1 MKNDRQ
7 KAEFLRYY
15 SKIVDM
21 VVSSRNSGKTLAQI
35 ALELNLA
42 GYVTREGSQFSQIHI
57 SRILGKVAQPGAQ
70 ESVQNA
76 VLESQVQSEVEQL
89 KSEICTLKTQVEEMQ
104 QELSELKAQLFE
116 LKDKI
121 QLQKSSYVEITVDSQ
136 DDKIKPV
143 ELMPRQSTKPARPV
157 GSEIKKAILQQANQ
171 LHAENDGLTKT
182 DIAMVLSR
190 QYHIQ
195 FRAVSNLLKKLW

>member
-57 SRILGKVAQPGAQ
+57 SRILGKVAQPGAHD
-70 ESVQNA
+70 SSQNA
-76 VLESQVQSEVEQL
+76 ALESQVQSEVELL
-89 KSEICTLKTQVEEMQ
+89 KIEIYTLKTQVAQLQ
-104 QELSELKAQLFE
+104 QELSDLKSQVVELKQEIE
-116 LKDKI
+116 LKKVNYSEIPDTS
-121 QLQKSSYVEITVDSQ
+121 QVVEMGS
-136 DDKIKPV
+136 
-143 ELMPRQSTKPARPV
+143 EPARPMTAKPPRQV
-157 GSEIKKAILQQANQ
+157 DSEIKKVVLQQAIE
-171 LHAENDGLTKT
+171 LHSKNIELSKSE
-182 DIAMVLSR
+182 IARDLSHR
-190 QYHIQ
+190 
-195 FRAVSNLLKKLW
+195 FDVRFETARDWLKRAW

>member
-57 SRILGKVAQPGAQ
+57 SRILGKVAQPGAHD
-70 ESVQNA
+70 SSQNA
-76 VLESQVQSEVEQL
+76 AIESQVQSEVEQL
-89 KSEICTLKTQVEEMQ
+89 KSEIYTLNAQVEEIQ
-104 QELSELKAQLFE
+104 QELSELKAQLSE

-136 DDKIKPV
+136 DGKIKPV
-143 ELMPRQSTKPARPV
+143 ELMPRQSTKPPRQV
-157 GSEIKKAILQQANQ
+157 DSEIKKSVLQQANQ
-171 LHAENDGLTKT
+171 LHSENNELTKSH
-182 DIAMVLSR
+182 IAKVLSEKFDVR
-190 QYHIQ
+190 
-195 FRAVSNLLKKLW
+195 FETARDWLKKLW